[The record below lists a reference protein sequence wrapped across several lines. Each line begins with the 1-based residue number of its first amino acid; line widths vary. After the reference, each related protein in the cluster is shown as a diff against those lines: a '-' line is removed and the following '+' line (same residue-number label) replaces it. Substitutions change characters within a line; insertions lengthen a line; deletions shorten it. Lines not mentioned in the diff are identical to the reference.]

1 MRKTRLWT
9 LLAAL
14 ALVIGTLGLAACG
27 DDDDNGGSGGGGGGG
42 SSSGDLELKSPGK
55 LTVGTDTPYPPFE
68 FGSAPNYQGFD
79 IEVVNEIAKRLN
91 LDVTYQ
97 DTAFDTIFT
106 DLASGSFDMVASA
119 STITPER
126 QNVVDFSD
134 PYYSADQALIVV
146 PGSDIATVE
155 DLADKNVAAQ
165 NGTTGLDYAK
175 NETDAS
181 NVQGFPQGPDVVN
194 AVRAGQVDAGILDQ
208 PVAQDAVEKAGGIE
222 VAQVIPTGELYGL
235 AFPQDSDNLREAF
248 NSELAK
254 MKEDGALDK
263 IYQKY
268 FGIPAPD
275 VVVNAEPTEPAS

>member
-14 ALVIGTLGLAACG
+14 ALVIGSIGLAACG
-27 DDDDNGGSGGGGGGG
+27 DDDDGGSGGDGG
-42 SSSGDLELKSPGK
+42 STGGDLELKSQGK

-68 FGSAPNYQGFD
+68 FGEAPYQGFD
-79 IEVVNEIAKRLN
+79 IDVTNEIAKRLN
-91 LDVTYQ
+91 LQVTYQ

-134 PYYSADQALIVV
+134 PYYSADQALIVA
-146 PGSDIATVE
+146 PGSDVATVE
-155 DLADKNVAAQ
+155 DLADLNVAAQ
-165 NGTTGLDYAK
+165 NGTTGLQYAK
-175 NETDAS
+175 DETDAA

-235 AFPQDSDNLREAF
+235 AFPQDSDNLREAV

-254 MKEDGALDK
+254 MKQDGTLDK
-263 IYQKY
+263 IYKKY
-268 FGIPAPD
+268 FGIAAPD